1 MPRRIVSIAILL
13 FIGCLTWWS
22 ILISFFCDVMVR
34 TMLQMKYA
42 EILMVLYFLLVI
54 MFYDYTFHHYLYPR
68 PSGFAWVG
76 RSDLANNYWC
86 GGRIKMAAWS
96 IGLWLSTSSYHLGN
110 IRMNNNLIIVVIL
123 FHDECLTVKENET
136 NWRRKYPAYRICVEA
151 VRTNN
156 ERD

>member
-1 MPRRIVSIAILL
+1 MVRFD
-13 FIGCLTWWS
+13 FI
-22 ILISFFCDVMVR
+22 FCDVVVR
-34 TMLQMKYA
+34 TMLQMKYE

-76 RSDLANNYWC
+76 RSDLVNHYWC
-86 GGRIKMAAWS
+86 CGRIKMAAWS

-123 FHDECLTVKENET
+123 FHDECLTVEKNET
-136 NWRRKYPAYRICVEA
+136 KFEEKIPCVSDMCWGNSNEQ
-151 VRTNN
+151 RTWLVFILSTIVLALYV
-156 ERD
+156 